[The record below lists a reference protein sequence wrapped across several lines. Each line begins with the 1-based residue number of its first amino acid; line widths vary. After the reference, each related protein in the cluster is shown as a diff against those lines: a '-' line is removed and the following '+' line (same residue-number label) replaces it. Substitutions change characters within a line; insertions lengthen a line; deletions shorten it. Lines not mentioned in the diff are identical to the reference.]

1 MSKKKS
7 ESVQPCDWP
16 FCNCDGD
23 YHYPCYAEQPDK
35 LYADIELLPE
45 EKKAIASLKR
55 LAKKWP
61 KRLWLFAGSGGLT
74 VLVGDEDGNH
84 FHKGESIDQDYIVD
98 HVDINADGG
107 DF

>member
-1 MSKKKS
+1 MKN
-7 ESVQPCDWP
+7 
-16 FCNCDGD
+16 F
-23 YHYPCYAEQPDK
+23 
-35 LYADIELLPE
+35 DIELLPE

-61 KRLWLFAGSGGLT
+61 ERLWLFAGTGGLH

-84 FHKGESIDQDYIVD
+84 IHDSTQSVDQNRIVAHIDIP
-98 HVDINADGG
+98 ADGG